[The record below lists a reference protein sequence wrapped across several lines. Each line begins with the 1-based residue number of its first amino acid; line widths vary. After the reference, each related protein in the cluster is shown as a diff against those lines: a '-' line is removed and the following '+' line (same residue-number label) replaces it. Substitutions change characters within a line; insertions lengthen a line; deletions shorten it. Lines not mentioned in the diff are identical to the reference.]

1 MGPLE
6 KCSPLM
12 LGAGKFKY
20 LYKTVSSVWELAA
33 LSADLCYSFFP

>member
-1 MGPLE
+1 MF
-6 KCSPLM
+6 SFD
-12 LGAGKFKY
+12 AGGKNFKY